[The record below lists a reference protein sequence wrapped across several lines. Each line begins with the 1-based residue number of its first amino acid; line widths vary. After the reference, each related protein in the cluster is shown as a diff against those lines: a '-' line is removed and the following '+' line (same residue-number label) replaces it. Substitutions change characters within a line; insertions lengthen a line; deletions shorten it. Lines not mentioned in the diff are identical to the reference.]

1 MRKILNL
8 YDATVR
14 GEATDRV
21 CSLPDLSSATVRRE
35 INGEYSLTA
44 IMPERGSFADMV
56 QIGRAI
62 KCTVNEAGKEQFF
75 IIKRRSRA
83 LSGDLR
89 IYAEHQSYYYNGV
102 IVRGSAAG
110 ARTPS
115 MAFNQIW
122 IAAHPSVSDIG
133 TATFSRTGNTQVT
146 SAAVTKP
153 TSLRGLQLG
162 WLIDNFGGEL
172 IYDGFNVEW
181 VDSMGADNG
190 VVYRYGANITEMES
204 EDILDSYASGIFP
217 YWGSIDPKSNIG
229 IVTISGYTLNYPG
242 TWPVEV
248 IKPVDLT
255 SSFDQAPSAADLL
268 TAAQEWMAANAPTGT
283 PVSIKASRA
292 RSVGDTPVDLG
303 DTVTVVNTPW
313 GISQKTRI
321 FSLTFDALRG
331 RVTDVQFGTISPSF
345 AGAVKNMK

>member
-1 MRKILNL
+1 MGILQL
-8 YDATVR
+8 YEADAR
-14 GEATDRV
+14 GVVGTRV
-21 CSLPDLSSATVRRE
+21 CPLPDCTAAVVRRE
-35 INGEYSLTA
+35 INGEYSLTVSVPRGA
-44 IMPERGSFADMV
+44 RFANEIIM
-56 QIGRAI
+56 GRAI
-62 KCTVNEAGKEQFF
+62 RAQVNEAGDTQYF
-75 IIKRRSRA
+75 IVKKKTRS
-83 LSGDLR
+83 LTGGMNV
-89 IYAEHQSYYYNGV
+89 YAEHQSYYYNGV

-115 MAFNQIW
+115 LAFTQIW
-122 IAAHPSVSDIG
+122 TAAHPSVSDLG
-133 TATFSRTGNTQVT
+133 TITNSRTDNTQVT

-153 TSLRGLQLG
+153 SSLRQLQLG

-172 IYDGFNVEW
+172 IYDGYNVEW
-181 VDSMGADNG
+181 VDAMGADNG
-190 VVYRYGANITEMES
+190 VVYRYGANITEMEF

-255 SSFDQAPSAADLL
+255 SSFDQEPSAADLL
-268 TAAQEWMAANAPTGT
+268 TAAQEWMAVNAPTGI

-292 RSVGDTPVDLG
+292 RLVGDTPVDLG

-331 RVTDVQFGTISPSF
+331 RVTDVQFGTINPGF
-345 AGAVKNMK
+345 YGAVKNTK